1 MGWYYVVVMGYIQR
15 LECLMIKSTAN
26 SNVKSTPSTPIRAG
40 GVVGETPTHNLQ
52 QFLDDSF
59 LAHLEVNN
67 LPQILR
73 RLDILNAEFRKAV
86 EKRLPM
92 KIFLKK

>member
-1 MGWYYVVVMGYIQR
+1 MN
-15 LECLMIKSTAN
+15 KDN
-26 SNVKSTPSTPIRAG
+26 P
-40 GVVGETPTHNLQ
+40 Q

-92 KIFLKK
+92 KIFLKKI